1 MEVPIFFS
9 SSNLN
14 NTYPTAV
21 AFNEDMKF
29 IAIAIEKDFT
39 IEIYKIETAVKN
51 VNFFCCF
58 QGFPG
63 YLLKINRVYKLS

>member
-58 QGFPG
+58 
-63 YLLKINRVYKLS
+63 